1 MSGAQRKLRK
11 SISPKP
17 GILFL
22 REETDIEA
30 IIGVDPP
37 NLITI
42 TDQKLYDRML
52 AGVVDRMAKN
62 PEQVVKGNQRCKRRR
77 K

>member
-1 MSGAQRKLRK
+1 MSGTLRKLRK
-11 SISPKP
+11 SVKVIP

-22 REETDIEA
+22 REETDIDA
-30 IIGVDPP
+30 IFGTNPP
-37 NLITI
+37 NLIII

-62 PEQVVKGNQRCKRRR
+62 PEQVVKRGQK
-77 K
+77 